1 MDGDDWEQSLDD
13 LDDLDMK
20 LPTFMGAT
28 FLKYTKKETG
38 LRLFCNR

>member
-20 LPTFMGAT
+20 TAFMGAT
-28 FLKYTKKETG
+28 FLMYTKKETG
-38 LRLFCNR
+38 LCLFCNR